1 MGYELH
7 DVIGNVGVFLIVG
20 SYLLVQLGRM
30 SATRLPYIVLNGL
43 GALFILFSLYF
54 DFNMSAFLVEVIW
67 LLISLLGAARIL
79 LGRQRG
85 AAGDPPA
92 PFG

>member
-1 MGYELH
+1 MDYELH
-7 DVIGNVGVFLIVG
+7 DVIGNLGVFLIVG
-20 SYLLVQLGRM
+20 TYLLVQLGRM

-54 DFNMSAFLVEVIW
+54 DFNMSAFLVEITW

-79 LGRQRG
+79 LGRRRL
-85 AAGDPPA
+85 AH
-92 PFG
+92 

>member
-1 MGYELH
+1 MDYELH
-7 DVIGNVGVFLIVG
+7 DVIGNLGVFLIVG
-20 SYLLVQLGRM
+20 TYLLVQLGRM

-54 DFNMSAFLVEVIW
+54 DFNMSAFLVEITW

-79 LGRQRG
+79 LGRRR
-85 AAGDPPA
+85 PA
-92 PFG
+92 P

>member
-1 MGYELH
+1 MDYELH
-7 DVIGNVGVFLIVG
+7 DVIGNLGVFLIVG
-20 SYLLVQLGRM
+20 TYLLVQLGRM

-54 DFNMSAFLVEVIW
+54 DFNMSAFLVEITW

-79 LGRQRG
+79 LGRRR
-85 AAGDPPA
+85 PA
-92 PFG
+92 H